1 MARLT
6 GLLASAAIV
15 LTAVAVSAQ
24 TPVQA
29 QGQQARLVGSGSI
42 HGVVIDDRGGPL
54 AGAMVSAL
62 GVATLMV
69 TTDARGR
76 FVIQPLPSGEYVL
89 RIHSPGFVSTRRDGV
104 RVGGATADV
113 SRIQLHRVDGPLAAR
128 PILAAGV
135 VPSGENAAP
144 EDDNH
149 SETAWR

>member
-6 GLLASAAIV
+6 GILASAAIV

-29 QGQQARLVGSGSI
+29 EGQQARLALGNGSI
-42 HGVVIDDRGGPL
+42 QGVVIDDRGGPL

-104 RVGGATADV
+104 RVGGTAADV

-135 VPSGENAAP
+135 VPSGENAAAD
-144 EDDNH
+144 DDNH
-149 SETAWR
+149 SETA